1 MVGDFGLKVTKVEPL
16 ICNGGHRNW
25 FFVKVTTDEGIIG
38 YGDGTEWWG
47 THVMA
52 KCVED
57 LAPFVIGEDPAN
69 IQRIWQKMYIGS
81 YVGGKNVNM
90 AMTAIETALW
100 DISGKT
106 AGKPVYELLGGKCRD
121 KIRLYTHAYPQPRG
135 EPSTSLETLVKKAR
149 SLMDVGFKFIKTSID
164 ETLPIGVDRWMDIE
178 TISKTIEIVS
188 LLRETVGKKIE
199 LCIDVSN
206 QLDFSSAV
214 RLGRAL
220 EPFNLIW
227 MEDPIKQEESPD
239 SYRRLREAIRTPVG
253 TGENLYN
260 IWAFRNALENNGV
273 DIILPDF
280 VHAGGILQGL
290 KIAALAEAYHV
301 PVAPHNPNSPLSTII
316 SAHLCAAIPNFVAL
330 EFIYP
335 DVPWRDKVISKPL
348 AVKDGYLELP
358 TGPGLGVD
366 LVEDEI
372 AKHPYE
378 EKRDFKAFP
387 FHG

>member
-1 MVGDFGLKVTKVEPL
+1 MKVTRIEPL
-16 ICNGGHRNW
+16 ICNGGKRNW
-25 FFVKVTTDEGIIG
+25 LFVKVTTDEDIIG

-57 LAPFVIGEDPAN
+57 LAPFVIGENPFN
-69 IQRIWQKMYIGS
+69 TQRIWQKMYIGS

-90 AMTAIETALW
+90 AITAIETALW
-100 DISGKT
+100 DIVGKA
-106 AGKPVYELLGGKCRD
+106 AGKPLYDLLGGKCRD
-121 KIRLYTHAYPQPRG
+121 RIRLYSHAYAHERG
-135 EPSTSLETLVKKAR
+135 ESPRTLDGLVRRAKELLDA
-149 SLMDVGFKFIKTSID
+149 GFRFIKTSID
-164 ETLPIGVDRWMDIE
+164 ETKPIGVDRWMDIE
-178 TISKTIEIVS
+178 SISKTVEIVR
-188 LLRETVGKKIE
+188 LLRETVGSNVE
-199 LCIDVSN
+199 LCIDASN

-220 EPFNLIW
+220 ESFNLIW
-227 MEDPIKQEESPD
+227 LEDPIKQEESAD

-260 IWAFRNALENNGV
+260 IWAFRNILENNGV

-280 VHAGGILQGL
+280 VHAGGIMQGL
-290 KIAALAEAYHV
+290 KIAALAEAYLV

-316 SAHLCAAIPNFVAL
+316 SAHICAAIPNFVAL
-330 EFIYP
+330 EFTWP
-335 DVPWRDKVISKPL
+335 DVPWRDKVISEPL
-348 AVKDGYLELP
+348 KVRDGYLELP

-366 LVEDEI
+366 LVEEEI

-378 EKRDFKAFP
+378 EKRDFKVFP